1 MNQDQLIQLN
11 SIEIKNEKKIEI
23 ILTNIVKMLTDRN
36 LLKRENME
44 KNINNVIDQHNEN
57 LFYKINLEMTNNEY
71 GESIFVKLT
80 NQKIISFSKNSG
92 LYTFLQNNENKYMML
107 IVDSISDKSE
117 ETIKN
122 KHNKVEIFKEGELMI
137 NLMEHHLVPKHILL
151 NEEEAAE
158 VMKEYNVTKR
168 QFQKILA
175 KEPVARY
182 FNAKPGMIF
191 KIYQFSI
198 LTGYSINYRYT
209 IP

>member
-23 ILTNIVKMLTDRN
+23 ILTNIIKMLTDRN

-57 LFYKINLEMTNNEY
+57 LFYKINLEIINNEY

-122 KHNKVEIFKEGELMI
+122 KHNKVEIFKEGDLMI

-151 NEEEAAE
+151 NEEGAAE

>member
-1 MNQDQLIQLN
+1 MDQDQLIQLN

-36 LLKRENME
+36 LLKRENMD
-44 KNINNVIDQHNEN
+44 KIIRDIIDQHNEN
-57 LFYKINLEMTNNEY
+57 LFYKINLEIKDDEY
-71 GESIFVKLT
+71 GESIYVKLT

-92 LYTFLQNNENKYMML
+92 LYTFLQNNDNKYIIL
-107 IVDSISDKSE
+107 IVDSISEKNE

-122 KHNKVEIFKEGELMI
+122 KYNKVEIFKEGDMMI

-158 VMKEYNVTKR
+158 VMREYNVTKR
-168 QFQKILA
+168 QFHKIFA

-209 IP
+209 IS